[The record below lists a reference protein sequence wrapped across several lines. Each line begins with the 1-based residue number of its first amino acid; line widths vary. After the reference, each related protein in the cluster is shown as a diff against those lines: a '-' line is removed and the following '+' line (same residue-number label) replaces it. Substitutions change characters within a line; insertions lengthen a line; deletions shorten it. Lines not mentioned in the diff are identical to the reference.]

1 MSGIRDAWENARGW
15 AARFTSREPA
25 QPEVQCEWGDHHL
38 HDAGMVDDLGQCPG
52 LPREPQFDRPE
63 WEDSDGLDEAEDTT
77 PGDISHEL
85 DVAAYWLQW
94 GSVADPPDF

>member
-15 AARFTSREPA
+15 AARLTSREPA

-52 LPREPQFDRPE
+52 LPREPQFDRQE
-63 WEDSDGLDEAEDTT
+63 WEEIGIASCREREVGSADGQL
-77 PGDISHEL
+77 
-85 DVAAYWLQW
+85 LQCE
-94 GSVADPPDF
+94 SVYLERTRKQA